1 MGQLRDQ
8 MKADL
13 TLRAYRPGT
22 IRSYLAC
29 AKAFAAYFFVSPLQM
44 GEDHIR
50 RFLLHLLQE
59 KKVGPATHK
68 MFVAALRFLYGV
80 TLGRP
85 EVAIRIPWPK
95 VPRRLPDILSLAEV
109 ERLLGAIVSIKH
121 RVIIMTAYGAGLRIS
136 EACSLTV
143 PDIDSARG
151 LIHVRNGKRGRDRFV
166 MLSPRLLAGLR
177 AYWKQ
182 VRPQGPALFPGAKPG
197 TSISPEAV
205 RRALRSAAKS
215 AGLAKRVTPHV
226 LRHTFATHLLEGG
239 TDLRVIQVLLGH
251 ASIRTTTL
259 YTHVSQTHIGRTPS
273 PLDRLGPQEP
283 RRE

>member
-1 MGQLRDQ
+1 MGQLHDQ

-29 AKAFAAYFFVSPLQM
+29 AKAFAAYFLLSPLHM

-50 RFLLHLLQE
+50 RFLLHLLEE

-95 VPRRLPDILSLAEV
+95 VPRTLPDILSLAEV
-109 ERLLGAIVSIKH
+109 ERLLGAIISIKH

-136 EACSLTV
+136 EACSLKV

-197 TSISPEAV
+197 TCISPEAV

-259 YTHVSQTHIGRTPS
+259 YTQVSQTHIGRTPS
-273 PLDRLGPQEP
+273 PLERLGPQEP

>member
-22 IRSYLAC
+22 IRSYLGC
-29 AKAFAAYFFVSPLQM
+29 GKAFAAYFHLSPREM

-50 RFLLHLLQE
+50 RFLLHLLLE

-68 MFVAALRFLYGV
+68 MFVAALRFLYGI

-85 EVAIRIPWPK
+85 EIAIRIPWPK
-95 VPRRLPDILSLAEV
+95 VPRTLPDILSLAEV
-109 ERLLGAIVSIKH
+109 ERLLCAITSAKH

-136 EACSLTV
+136 EACSLKV

-166 MLSPRLLAGLR
+166 MLSPRLLDGLR
-177 AYWKQ
+177 AYWKH
-182 VRPQGPALFPGAKPG
+182 VRPQGPALFPGAKPN
-197 TSISPEAV
+197 TCISPEAV
-205 RRALRSAAKS
+205 RRALRSAAKT
-215 AGLAKRVTPHV
+215 AGLSKHVTPHV

-251 ASIRTTTL
+251 ASIRTTTR
-259 YTHVSQTHIGRTPS
+259 YTQVSQAHIGRTPS
-273 PLDRLGPQEP
+273 PLDRLGKEEP
-283 RRE
+283 PRG